1 MNRTLKFALGVAL
14 SVGLVMPA
22 AAQSNFPDVP
32 DNHWAYEALAN
43 LKGSVLFGYPDG
55 LYRPSR
61 PMSRAEFAVAINNL
75 YSLAM
80 GKMDGL
86 SDQLNALD
94 AYVKGMKT
102 GATEEQMAEL
112 QAQIK
117 AIQGSIPDV
126 SSMRADIA
134 SMKRLAGEFE
144 KEMASF
150 GVDMD
155 AMKRDM
161 ADLANRVSGLE
172 EGGDR
177 VNISGDLIFVGLA
190 GHSTDGMLGLTKTG
204 RVTGSGLLLAD
215 RFGMDRTFQVY
226 HNLNVTLD
234 GDAGNGAAWK
244 ASMNFSNAYDA
255 YGILD
260 SWNSSMLGMDY
271 GPRGPEDMWID
282 EANVSFGT
290 GFIGQN
296 TDMTVGRF
304 YHSSGPF
311 FLARPHY
318 AEFYDNP
325 RTNNGKH
332 VLDGVRAVFG
342 FGSADLT
349 VLLARVDDFLNSWG
363 DVWTGLDGETLFALE
378 LDFDLGGSGSVKGV
392 HYWEQSNTVG
402 AFAGGAEDRMRTY
415 GAQVEF
421 DFDNFGVYGVFS
433 QTDYYLGDTAV
444 LTNDNTATVIG
455 LSYEPGGNWGAGA
468 YYGMVEGNFGAEG
481 SWGRLGPYFNPANV
495 DVVGAHLWLDV
506 GNDVKLTGGW
516 KRFEP
521 SDAASMGAFGI
532 MMGNDEITSFE
543 VGVAFDLSSSWTAN
557 LGWENVD
564 GSMLNGSAVN
574 LDWYTIDLNYA
585 VSDNTDVA
593 IHYLLSDGMMPIPA
607 GGFFG
612 SINTWKGGILG
623 VQATV
628 RF

>member
-80 GKMDGL
+80 GKMAGL

-112 QAQIK
+112 QAQIN
-117 AIQGSIPDV
+117 AIKTSIPDV

-161 ADLANRVSGLE
+161 ADLENRVSGLE
-172 EGGDR
+172 GPGDR
-177 VNISGDLIFVGLA
+177 VNLSGDLIFVGLA

-204 RVTGSGLLLAD
+204 RVTGEVGGNPV
-215 RFGMDRTFQVY
+215 GMDRTFQVY
-226 HNLNVTLD
+226 HNLNITLD

-244 ASMNFSNAYDA
+244 ASINSSNAYGDFGFGLFA
-255 YGILD
+255 NWNGSLMGEGYGQ
-260 SWNSSMLGMDY
+260 
-271 GPRGPEDMWID
+271 RGPEDMWVD
-282 EANVSFGT
+282 EANITFAT
-290 GFIGQN
+290 DWIGQDA
-296 TDMTVGRF
+296 DMTVGRF

-332 VLDGVRAVFG
+332 VLDGIRSVFG

-349 VLLARVDDFLNSWG
+349 VLLARVDDFINSG
-363 DVWTGLDGETLFALE
+363 GVPWTGMMGETLFGLE
-378 LDFDLGGSGSVKGV
+378 LDFDLGGSGTLKGV
-392 HYWEQSNTVG
+392 HYWEQSNTIG
-402 AFAGGAEDRMRTY
+402 AFGVAGEDRMRTF

-433 QTDYYLGDTAV
+433 QTDFYLGDASV
-444 LTNDNTATVIG
+444 LNSDNTATVVG
-455 LSYEPGGNWGAGA
+455 LSYEPGGNWGASA
-468 YYGMVEGNFGAEG
+468 YYGMIEGNFGAEG
-481 SWGRLGPYFNPANV
+481 SWGRVGPYFNPANV

-506 GNDVKLTGGW
+506 GNDVRLSGGW
-516 KRFEP
+516 RRFEP
-521 SDAASMGAFGI
+521 AESAAMGAFGI
-532 MMGNDEITSFE
+532 MMGNDDLTAFE
-543 VGVAFDLSSSWTAN
+543 VGVAFDLNSNWTAN
-557 LGWENVD
+557 LGWENID
-564 GSMLNGSAVN
+564 GSMLSAQQVDFN
-574 LDWYTIDLNYA
+574 WYSIDLNYA
-585 VSDNTDVA
+585 VSDNADVA
-593 IHYLLSDGMMPIPA
+593 IHYLFSDGMMPLNS
-607 GGFFG
+607 GTFSGT
-612 SINTWKGGILG
+612 SVWKGGILG